1 MIRTR
6 QGRWLV
12 VLFLAVALAFN
23 FPAITVVE
31 AVQAASGVAWVPV
44 YIFAVWALAI
54 LGAAV
59 LLERLGR

>member
-31 AVQAASGVAWVPV
+31 AVQAASGVAWVPF
-44 YIFAVWALAI
+44 YIFGIWALAI
-54 LGAAV
+54 LGAAL
-59 LLERLGR
+59 LLERRRR